1 VSPRPAARAALVVSE
16 TAPRVLTA
24 PLRIRLARGATPH
37 LFILPKLV
45 FFAVFMVLPL
55 AWTILM
61 TFQAGPILG
70 SQRFVGVSNYTE
82 ILQDPIFWLSL
93 RNSIYYAVVVIP
105 LAIGGGI
112 VLAGLL
118 NRRIRLRP
126 LFILLLIIPA
136 VTSTVGAA
144 VIWNYML
151 LTDGGLFNRILQ
163 VFGIEPV
170 NWLGTIGFLVPIFIA
185 LELWR
190 GTGFYAI
197 LFLAAMQSIPRYL
210 YDAAAIDGATGVRA
224 FRVVTLPLLRP
235 AILFALVMAT
245 IWNLQIF
252 DSPYVMTKGGPGYE
266 SMTVV
271 MYIYLQAFR
280 YDAMGLASTM
290 SFFLLLL
297 ILTLAV
303 LQLYAFR
310 KEVQF

>member
-1 VSPRPAARAALVVSE
+1 MSRQPAAPVRPVPGDIKPLVL
-16 TAPRVLTA
+16 AP
-24 PLRIRLARGATPH
+24 PLRMRLTRGATPH
-37 LFILPKLV
+37 LFILPKLA

-55 AWTILM
+55 GWTILM
-61 TFQAGPILG
+61 TLQAGPILG
-70 SQRFVGVSNYTE
+70 NQRFVGLRNYTE
-82 ILQDPIFWLSL
+82 ILRDPIFWSSL
-93 RNSIYYAVVVIP
+93 RNSIYYAGLVIP

-112 VLAGLL
+112 MLAGLL

-126 LFILLLIIPA
+126 IFTLLLIIPA
-136 VTSTVGAA
+136 VMSTVGAA
-144 VIWNYML
+144 IIWDYML
-151 LTDGGLFNRILQ
+151 LTDGGLFNRILHA
-163 VFGIEPV
+163 VGFEPV
-170 NWLGTIGFLVPIFIA
+170 NWLGTTGFLMPIFIA

-197 LFLAAMQSIPRYL
+197 LFLAAMQSIPKDL
-210 YDAAAIDGATGVRA
+210 YDAAAIDGATGIRA

-235 AILFALVMAT
+235 AILFALVIAT

-252 DSPYVMTKGGPGYE
+252 DSPYVMTKGGPGYA

-290 SFFLLLL
+290 AFFLLIL
-297 ILTLAV
+297 ILALAV
-303 LQLYAFR
+303 LQLYTFR